1 MLRVARSSPSTR
13 CFFQLL
19 LPTAIFVNFAY
30 LRNFRG
36 NAEKGWELET
46 LPGKAQTH
54 LGLSFILQVM
64 FKMESARDAVSVFL
78 YFVFPSSRRFWLE
91 SGRAELDLSILKH
104 IALSA
109 LISREKEKEDKKKK
123 NTKQSCHHQ
132 KKPHNNSSTQH
143 LWSCIIPLKR
153 DLDLQ

>member
-1 MLRVARSSPSTR
+1 
-13 CFFQLL
+13 
-19 LPTAIFVNFAY
+19 
-30 LRNFRG
+30 
-36 NAEKGWELET
+36 
-46 LPGKAQTH
+46 
-54 LGLSFILQVM
+54 M

-123 NTKQSCHHQ
+123 IPNNPAITKKNPTITHQ
-132 KKPHNNSSTQH
+132 PS
-143 LWSCIIPLKR
+143 IYGVA
-153 DLDLQ
+153 